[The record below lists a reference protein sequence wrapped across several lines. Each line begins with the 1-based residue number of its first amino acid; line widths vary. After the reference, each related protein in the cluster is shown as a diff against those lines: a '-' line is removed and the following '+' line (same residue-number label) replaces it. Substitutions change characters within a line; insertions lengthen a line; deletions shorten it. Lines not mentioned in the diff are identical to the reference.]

1 MTAHGTLQ
9 GYNWHRSRKVPACD
23 ECRAF
28 WSEYMSTRKTPKKP
42 TAYHKVTATNKDQ
55 AEMDALLE
63 ANPPVIQWEKRNG
76 VMYAVQV
83 DDPHAE
89 TKATAKAE
97 RLRAQEQA
105 DRETALALMQQ
116 EADEVA
122 ERLRKFRADNS
133 PLMAAARTE
142 L

>member
-1 MTAHGTLQ
+1 MTEHGTLQ
-9 GYNWHRSRKVPACD
+9 GYNWHRSRKVPACT

-28 WSEYMSTRKTPKKP
+28 WSEYMSTRKTPRKP
-42 TAYHKVTATNKDQ
+42 RAYHKAATNKDQ

-76 VMYAVQV
+76 VMHAVHV

-89 TKATAKAE
+89 TKTAARAE

-105 DRETALALMQQ
+105 DRECALDLMQQ

-122 ERLRKFRADNS
+122 ERLRKHRADNS